1 MSAKILIANALIEGD
16 VVFLTADGSLTR
28 WVEEAAVATDETS
41 EATLAEQGQAALD
54 GNVIIDPQLIDV
66 TVTDGKPFPVKYREQ
81 LRCLGPSTHLHHGK
95 QADKAA

>member
-16 VVFLTADGSLTR
+16 VVFLTEDGNWTR
-28 WVEEAAVATDETS
+28 WVEEAAVATDEAS
-41 EATLAEQGQAALD
+41 EATLAEQGQAGLAN
-54 GNVIIDPQLIDV
+54 NVIVDPVLIDV

-95 QADKAA
+95 QAEKAA